1 MIIMAS
7 IALRC
12 PTVPE
17 KYDNKPSDS
26 EEKGESNA

>member
-17 KYDNKPSDS
+17 KYDNKLSDS
-26 EEKGESNA
+26 EGKGESNA

>member
-17 KYDNKPSDS
+17 KYDNKPSDR
-26 EEKGESNA
+26 KGEGGLEV